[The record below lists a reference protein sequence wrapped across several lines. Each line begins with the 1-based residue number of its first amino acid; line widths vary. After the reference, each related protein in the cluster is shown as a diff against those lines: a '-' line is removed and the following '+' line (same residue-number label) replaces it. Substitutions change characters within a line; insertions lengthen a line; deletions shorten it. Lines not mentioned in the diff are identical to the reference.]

1 MFVLFI
7 RYEIVRGVRLP
18 QRGKEWHSLRDG
30 LLQFST
36 GTGDTGDTGDTED
49 TEDTGDTGSTT
60 QEKASTLNILK
71 PIEISIELETMLRK
85 MMAPNPK
92 DRPTARELLRHP
104 LLQTESEQRLARAE
118 ALLKS
123 HEARQQQQLQQQQLQ
138 QPQQSQQSQQLPQRE
153 RLPSQPRLKRAV
165 TM

>member
-36 GTGDTGDTGDTED
+36 GTG
-49 TEDTGDTGSTT
+49 DTGDTGSTT

>member
-36 GTGDTGDTGDTED
+36 GTGDTG
-49 TEDTGDTGSTT
+49 DTGDTGSTT